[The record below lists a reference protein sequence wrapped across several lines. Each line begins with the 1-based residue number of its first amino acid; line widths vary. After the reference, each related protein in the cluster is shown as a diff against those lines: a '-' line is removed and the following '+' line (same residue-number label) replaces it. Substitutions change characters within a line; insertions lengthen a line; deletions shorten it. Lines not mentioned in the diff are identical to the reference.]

1 LPTDGHIACS
11 AAALAIVHADECAR
25 RGLRAVEAVAEAD
38 DAGRGVQNIDGTIRC
53 GCPKRVSIR
62 ESSPSSAAH
71 RHSGTQ
77 ERALL

>member
-11 AAALAIVHADECAR
+11 AAALAIVDADECTR

-53 GCPKRVSIR
+53 GCPECVSIR
-62 ESSPSSAAH
+62 KSMPSPAAD
-71 RHSGTQ
+71 RHCGTQ